1 MKSRQLSRS
10 SRKTIEKYINTI
22 KKELPIYGK
31 HERKYLRMLSGIIYD
46 YAEASEN
53 ATITTAELISN
64 FGDPKNCAYEYIEA
78 LDSDAIYYNMGIR
91 RYGRYLFLTALSIM
105 LAFTLCVSF
114 MMYKEWQISRKNDIA
129 STTIIL
135 QDGVI
140 TGDLSSTGTVWVT
153 ATPPEHQDT
162 DKLDHSSFMNQ

>member
-64 FGDPKNCAYEYIEA
+64 FGDPQNCAYEYIEA

-114 MMYKEWQISRKNDIA
+114 MMYKEWQISRKKRHSIN
-129 STTIIL
+129 
-135 QDGVI
+135 
-140 TGDLSSTGTVWVT
+140 
-153 ATPPEHQDT
+153 HH
-162 DKLDHSSFMNQ
+162 HSSRWCYYRRSFKHRHSMGNSHSPRASGYR